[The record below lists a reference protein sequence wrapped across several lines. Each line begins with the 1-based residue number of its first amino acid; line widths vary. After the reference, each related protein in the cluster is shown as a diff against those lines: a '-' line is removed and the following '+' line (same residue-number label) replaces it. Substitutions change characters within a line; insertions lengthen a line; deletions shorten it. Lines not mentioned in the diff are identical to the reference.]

1 MTLTIGPLRAEPG
14 QKTRGSLPADLGP
27 TTAEVPLI
35 LVNGS
40 RPGPRIVITG
50 GVHGGEFIPVDATTR
65 LAGLLEPD
73 EIAGQL
79 VICPVANPPAVYG
92 GRLNISPLDG
102 VNINRVFPGDK
113 DGGPTDRM
121 AAWLFEHLIDGAD
134 AYIDLHSGGID
145 QHLLDFVGYRRTG
158 DDELT
163 RKEQGDGPRGR
174 IRTGHLRH
182 QPGRRQQ
189 PRRGEPAGHPRDP
202 RRDRKLGDRN
212 PATVRRLLDA
222 LHRLLHHL
230 GVIEAPQH
238 LAPVTV
244 QPRDWI
250 WTGEVE
256 SPVAGL
262 WYPDAVTGDEVT
274 EGQTIGRIIDPVDG
288 TQHKITAVSTG
299 TIIYNMNGLTVRPGT
314 HLAAIATPHHSR
326 ASSPPTDSI
335 PLPHRDGPHFTPSRR
350 IVYPSRSCGLSP
362 PTARPRPARPLHD
375 RCPQRGHARTT
386 RYAGCHESGVVLL

>member
-14 QKTRGSLPADLGP
+14 QKTRGSLPADLGS
-27 TTAEVPLI
+27 TTVEVPLI

-40 RPGPRIVITG
+40 RPGPRVVITG

-65 LAGLLEPD
+65 LAGLLEP
-73 EIAGQL
+73 EEVAGQL

-134 AYIDLHSGGID
+134 AYVDLHSGGID
-145 QHLLDFVGYRRTG
+145 QHLLDFVGYRLTS

-163 RKEQGDGPRGR
+163 AKNKAMAHAVGYERVIFGTNAEGGNSHAAANRQGIPA
-174 IRTGHLRH
+174 ILVETG
-182 QPGRRQQ
+182 
-189 PRRGEPAGHPRDP
+189 
-202 RRDRKLGDRN
+202 KLGDRD

-230 GVIEAPQH
+230 GLLEAPQH
-238 LAPVTV
+238 LAPVTA
-244 QPRDWI
+244 QPRDWM

-256 SPVAGL
+256 SEVAGL

-274 EGQTIGRIIDPVDG
+274 EGQTIGRIVDPVDG
-288 TQHKITAVSTG
+288 AEHKIAAVSSG
-299 TIIYNMNGLTVRPGT
+299 TIIYHMNGLSVRPGT
-314 HLAAIATPHHSR
+314 HLAAIAAPH
-326 ASSPPTDSI
+326 D
-335 PLPHRDGPHFTPSRR
+335 
-350 IVYPSRSCGLSP
+350 
-362 PTARPRPARPLHD
+362 
-375 RCPQRGHARTT
+375 
-386 RYAGCHESGVVLL
+386 